1 MTSLVKVPVSV
12 RLAPAMARR
21 LRAAAAQ
28 RGVSMTSLVEQACER
43 ADWAALDVPEGPP
56 VVPPEQCWSDHGSP
70 MTPVPHAY
78 HGGGL

>member
-43 ADWAALDVPEGPP
+43 ADWAALDEPERLELACA
-56 VVPPEQCWSDHGSP
+56 VDHGGQP
-70 MTPVPHAY
+70 CPGY
-78 HGGGL
+78 HGAAQ